1 MSTVEDDL
9 LSVAWGKEEACSWQ
23 VRNQCDDK
31 EMMGSGGT
39 SLPLTMVLGDV
50 KSVFPLERGQVLV
63 DVTSRSVPVVSPQR

>member
-1 MSTVEDDL
+1 
-9 LSVAWGKEEACSWQ
+9 
-23 VRNQCDDK
+23 
-31 EMMGSGGT
+31 MGSGGT